1 MFTKKLLTGYNSKAD
16 LPTEAEWE
24 YAMRSS
30 TKTAYYDNPDD
41 IVGECK
47 FKECYI

>member
-1 MFTKKLLTGYNSKAD
+1 MKQNTGYTTKIALTGYNSKAD

-30 TKTAYYDNPDD
+30 TTTV
-41 IVGECK
+41 IL
-47 FKECYI
+47 